1 MPTAMVPMPVL
12 CQDGTRPANMDVC
25 TIAAR
30 LRSKT
35 EATEGVRTPQRPSDL
50 LVVGPWPGAV
60 AEVARELR
68 AEAEAALKGE
78 AARRLEVE
86 EAAGLDRR
94 SSPHG
99 GPGGS
104 RPHRGVVPAVKAQ
117 SDHASLLLSMHME
130 WFDFNRRSKDD
141 QASVIDPRCRPEFQ
155 QAAPDAVFSISLT
168 HFLKSSLT
176 AWFGSSP
183 SQALRYS
190 PSFLEK

>member
-86 EAAGLDRR
+86 EAAGLDAEAEAEGRVHTEGLEEAVHTEASCLPLKRR
-94 SSPHG
+94 
-99 GPGGS
+99 
-104 RPHRGVVPAVKAQ
+104 AIT
-117 SDHASLLLSMHME
+117 
-130 WFDFNRRSKDD
+130 RRFCC
-141 QASVIDPRCRPEFQ
+141 PCTYG
-155 QAAPDAVFSISLT
+155 SIST
-168 HFLKSSLT
+168 GVAKMIKRVS
-176 AWFGSSP
+176 
-183 SQALRYS
+183 
-190 PSFLEK
+190 